1 MRETTS
7 IITAP
12 AIKPDALSDDQKETL
27 GVEKAPQ
34 DLNLEQ
40 GSLEWSLARARC
52 ITASEVAGISEESKW
67 APKTMQA
74 VLLRKMGKGN
84 FSDNPAM
91 AHGRSMEPI
100 ARIMLEAE
108 FHRPFPAVV
117 MRRGGLLASLDGYD
131 YETQTLVEIKCPYS
145 INQLSEDV
153 PDHYLAQLATQAWVS
168 MAKRVLYCQYF
179 GGTML
184 VVNVNPDE
192 LRKIFLL
199 KYAARVCEA
208 YQHLV
213 DGTLPQEARQDDAWA
228 EASQQFIETQKVFI
242 EIEEVLDA
250 CKKRLIELAGDDAA
264 SGNGVSV
271 VWVDREGSVNWKS
284 KEIQSALQAAGVSPD
299 DFRSKSIRYAKV
311 AVEKQK

>member
-7 IITAP
+7 ILIAP
-12 AIKPDALSDDQKETL
+12 ATIPADLTDEDMEVL
-27 GVEKAPQ
+27 GVRRAPI
-34 DLNLEQ
+34 DLSLEQ
-40 GSLEWSLARARC
+40 GSLEWSLARSKA
-52 ITASEVAGISEESKW
+52 ITASEVAGIAEESKW

-91 AHGRSMEPI
+91 AHGRAMEPI
-100 ARIMLEAE
+100 ARIMLETE
-108 FHRPFPAVV
+108 FHRPFPAAV
-117 MRRGGLLASLDGYD
+117 MQRGGVLASLDGYD
-131 YETQTLVEIKCPYS
+131 FETQTLVEIKCPYS

-153 PDHYLAQLATQAWVS
+153 PDHYVAQLATQAWVS

-192 LRKIFLL
+192 LRKIFLA

-208 YQHLV
+208 YRHLV
-213 DGTLPQEARQDDAWA
+213 DGTLPQEARQDNAWA
-228 EASQQFIETQKVFI
+228 EAAQEFVETQKIFI
-242 EIEEVLDA
+242 EIEEALDA

-271 VWVDREGSVNWKS
+271 VWVDREGSVNWKA
-284 KEIQSALQAAGVSPD
+284 KEIQGALKDAGIKAD